1 MSDNYRK
8 PAFVIILGVKLLAA
22 EVGGDLNCCS
32 PTVSFIAEG
41 LAEGFFGVVGAAIRN
56 LLFFSGFVCRNFVM
70 APYLY

>member
-1 MSDNYRK
+1 LSDNYRK

-41 LAEGFFGVVGAAIRN
+41 LAEGFFGVVGAAH
-56 LLFFSGFVCRNFVM
+56 
-70 APYLY
+70 